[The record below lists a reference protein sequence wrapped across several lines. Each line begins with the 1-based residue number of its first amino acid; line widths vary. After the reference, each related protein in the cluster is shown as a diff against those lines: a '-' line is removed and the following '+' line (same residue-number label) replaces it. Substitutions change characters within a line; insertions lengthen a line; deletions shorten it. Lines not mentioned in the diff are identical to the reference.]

1 MLKRKIKELFGI
13 YKTGVTYTIP
23 FDEIVVTKDFLLTQI
38 GKEKWGRKLRYY
50 DQTGMLQ
57 SKIKLTKDFVL
68 VDGYSSYCIAR
79 AYWLKEVPVEFV
91 EYIDR

>member
-13 YKTGVTYTIP
+13 YETGATYTIP
-23 FDEIVVTKDFLLTQI
+23 FDEIIVTKDFLLTQI

-50 DQTGMLQ
+50 DQTGILQ

-79 AYWLKEVPVEFV
+79 AYELKEVPVEFV

>member
-13 YKTGVTYTIP
+13 YETGVTYTIP

-38 GKEKWGRKLRYY
+38 GNEKWGRKLRYY
-50 DQTGMLQ
+50 DQTGILQ

-79 AYWLKEVPVEFV
+79 AYGLKEVPVEFV